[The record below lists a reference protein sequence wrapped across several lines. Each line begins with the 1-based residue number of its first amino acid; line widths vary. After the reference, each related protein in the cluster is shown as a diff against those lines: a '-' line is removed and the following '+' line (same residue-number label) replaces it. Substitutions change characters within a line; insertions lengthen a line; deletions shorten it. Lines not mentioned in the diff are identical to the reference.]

1 MGLFDKNNRKGGLMD
16 EIRCDE
22 PSYLI
27 WKWHP
32 SGVPVGAGSR
42 ENSIRWGSSLRVKDD
57 EVAVFVYKQKNG
69 TMQDF
74 IVGPFDHT
82 IKTANFPVLANIV
95 GLAYEGGTLFQA
107 EVYFI
112 NLARIIQVKFGVP
125 FFDVYDPRFM
135 DFGVPVAVRGTVS
148 FGIADYREFIKLHRL
163 STFNLDDF
171 QKQIRDAVNRYVKDA
186 VANAPAAHNIPV
198 VQIESKTAQIND
210 VVEYDLS
217 ERLKETFGVVVSGID
232 IGVIEIDKSSEGY
245 RQLMSVTKDLAGATA
260 KAEAEAKIKDIAAK
274 QRIEAEN
281 YEKTLRI
288 QREEGQYAQHKAT
301 QSANIGAFQVEKQTE
316 VGVAG
321 AEALGKM
328 GANGA
333 GSIDLGGD
341 GGNGGGMGFNPAAM
355 MASMAVGG
363 VVGQN
368 IAGAM
373 GTAMSGINQPMQN
386 GMTPP
391 PIPVVAYHIAVNGQA
406 AGPFDTTTLTQ
417 MANAGQITADSL
429 VWKNGMAE
437 WAKAGTVDDLKD
449 LFTVMPPIP
458 PTE

>member
-1 MGLFDKNNRKGGLMD
+1 MALFDRNNRKGGLMD

-22 PSYLI
+22 SSYLI

-32 SGVPVGAGSR
+32 SGLQSGTDNR
-42 ENSIRWGSSLRVKDD
+42 ENTIRWGSSLRVKDG
-57 EVAVFVYKQKNG
+57 EVAVFVYKQNNG
-69 TMQDF
+69 TMQEF
-74 IVGPFDHT
+74 IVGPFDQI

-95 GLAYEGGTLFQA
+95 GLAYEGGSPFQA

-125 FFDVYDPRFM
+125 FFDVYDPRFA

-186 VANAPAAHNIPV
+186 VANAPAANNIPV
-198 VQIESKTAQIND
+198 IQIESKTAQIND
-210 VVEYDLS
+210 MVEYDIK
-217 ERLKETFGVVVSGID
+217 ERLKETFGVAVSGVD
-232 IGVIEIDKSSEGY
+232 IGSIEIDKASDGY
-245 RQLMSVTKDLAGATA
+245 RQLVNITKNLAEATA
-260 KAEAEAKIKDIAAK
+260 KAEAEAKIRDIAAK

-281 YEKTLRI
+281 YAEGLRI
-288 QREEGQYAQHKAT
+288 QREEGQYAQHMHT
-301 QSANIGAFQVEKQTE
+301 RTANIGAYQMEKQTE

-328 GANGA
+328 GINGA
-333 GSIDLGGD
+333 GNVDLGEGT
-341 GGNGGGMGFNPAAM
+341 GSMGFNPAAM

-368 IAGAM
+368 IAGVMGNAM
-373 GTAMSGINQPMQN
+373 AGMNQPMQN
-386 GMTPP
+386 GMIPP
-391 PIPVVAYHIAVNGQA
+391 PIPNVVYHIVINGQA
-406 AGPFDTTTLTQ
+406 AGAYDKKMLQQMVTTGQLT
-417 MANAGQITADSL
+417 TDSL
-429 VWKNGMAE
+429 VWKSGMAE
-437 WAKAGTVDDLKD
+437 WTKAGTIEELKS
-449 LFTVMPPIP
+449 LFTAMPPIP

>member
-1 MGLFDKNNRKGGLMD
+1 MALFNKNNRKGGLMD

-32 SGVPVGAGSR
+32 SGSQPGANNR
-42 ENSIRWGSSLRVKDD
+42 ENAIRWGSSLRVKDG
-57 EVAVFVYKQKNG
+57 EVAVFVYKQKDG

-74 IVGPFDHT
+74 IVGPFDQT
-82 IKTANFPVLANIV
+82 IKTSNFPVLASIV
-95 GLAYEGGTLFQA
+95 GLAYESGTPFQA
-107 EVYFI
+107 EIYFI
-112 NLARIIQVKFGVP
+112 NLARIVQVKFGVP
-125 FFDVYDPRFM
+125 FFDVYDPRFV

-148 FGIADYREFIKLHRL
+148 FSIGDYREFIKLHRL
-163 STFNLDDF
+163 SSFNLDDF

-232 IGVIEIDKSSEGY
+232 IGAIEIDKTSDGY

-260 KAEAEAKIKDIAAK
+260 KAEAEAKIRDIADR

-281 YEKTLRI
+281 YEEVLRI
-288 QREEGQYAQHKAT
+288 QREEAQYAQHKQT
-301 QSANIGAFQVEKQTE
+301 QTANFGAFQVEKQAE

-321 AEALGKM
+321 AEALGQM

-333 GSIDLGGD
+333 GNVSIGGGGD
-341 GGNGGGMGFNPAAM
+341 GTGFNMAAM

-363 VVGQN
+363 AVGQN

-373 GTAMSGINQPMQN
+373 NNMMGGINQQTTP
-386 GMTPP
+386 GTVPP
-391 PIPVVAYHIAVNGQA
+391 PIPSVAYHVAVNGQA
-406 AGPFDTTTLTQ
+406 TGPFNLSVLAQ
-417 MANAGQITADSL
+417 MATAGSFTADSL
-429 VWKNGMAE
+429 VWKKGME
-437 WAKAGTVDDLKD
+437 QWAKAGTVDELKN
-449 LFTVMPPIP
+449 LFANVMPPIP
-458 PTE
+458 PQE

>member
-1 MGLFDKNNRKGGLMD
+1 MALFDRNNRKGGFMD

-32 SGVPVGAGSR
+32 SGVQSGAGVR
-42 ENSIRWGSSLRVKDD
+42 ENSIRWGSSLRVKDG
-57 EVAVFVYKQKNG
+57 EVAVFVYKQQNG

-74 IVGPFDHT
+74 IVGPFDQT
-82 IKTANFPVLANIV
+82 IKTANFPVLASIV
-95 GLAYEGGTLFQA
+95 GLAYEGGTPFQA
-107 EVYFI
+107 EIYFI

-125 FFDVYDPRFM
+125 FFDVYDPRFA

-163 STFNLDDF
+163 STFDLDDF
-171 QKQIRDAVNRYVKDA
+171 QKQIRDAVNRYVKDT

-198 VQIESKTAQIND
+198 VQIESRTAQIND

-232 IGVIEIDKSSEGY
+232 IGAIEIDKTSDGY
-245 RQLMSVTKDLAGATA
+245 RQLMSVTRDLAGATATA
-260 KAEAEAKIKDIAAK
+260 KAEAEIKDIHAK
-274 QRIEAEN
+274 QRIEAEH
-281 YEKTLRI
+281 YEGTLRI
-288 QREEGQYAQHKAT
+288 QREEGQYAQHKQT
-301 QSANIGAFQVEKQTE
+301 QTANLGAFQVEKQAE

-321 AEALGKM
+321 AQALGQM

-333 GSIDLGGD
+333 GDVNLGGGGD
-341 GGNGGGMGFNPAAM
+341 GFNMAAM

-363 VVGQN
+363 AVGQN

-373 GTAMSGINQPMQN
+373 NNMMGGINQQAAL
-386 GMTPP
+386 GTVPP
-391 PIPVVAYHIAVNGQA
+391 PIPTVAYHVAVNGQA
-406 AGPFDTTTLTQ
+406 SGPFELTALSQ
-417 MANAGQITADSL
+417 MVAAGQLTADSL
-429 VWKNGMAE
+429 VWKNGMAQ
-437 WAKAGTVDDLKD
+437 WAKAGTVDELKG
-449 LFTVMPPIP
+449 LFANAMPPIP
-458 PTE
+458 PIE

>member
-1 MGLFDKNNRKGGLMD
+1 MALFNRSNRKGGFMD

-32 SGVPVGAGSR
+32 SGVQAGTGNR
-42 ENSIRWGSSLRVKDD
+42 ENAIRWGSSLRVKDG

-74 IVGPFDHT
+74 IVGPFDQT
-82 IKTANFPVLANIV
+82 IKTANFPVLASIV
-95 GLAYEGGTLFQA
+95 GLAYEGGTPFQA

-112 NLARIIQVKFGVP
+112 NLARIIQVRFGVP

-163 STFNLDDF
+163 SSFNLDDF
-171 QKQIRDAVNRYVKDA
+171 QRQIRDAVNRYVKDA

-217 ERLKETFGVVVSGID
+217 ERLKETFGVVVSSID
-232 IGVIEIDKSSEGY
+232 IGAIEIDKSSEGY

-260 KAEAEAKIKDIAAK
+260 KAEAEAKIKDIADK

-281 YEKTLRI
+281 YEEVLRI
-288 QREEGQYAQHKAT
+288 QREEAQYAQHKQT
-301 QSANIGAFQVEKQTE
+301 QTANFGAFQVEKQAE

-321 AEALGKM
+321 AEALGQM

-333 GSIDLGGD
+333 G
-341 GGNGGGMGFNPAAM
+341 N
-355 MASMAVGG
+355 
-363 VVGQN
+363 
-368 IAGAM
+368 
-373 GTAMSGINQPMQN
+373 
-386 GMTPP
+386 
-391 PIPVVAYHIAVNGQA
+391 VN
-406 AGPFDTTTLTQ
+406 
-417 MANAGQITADSL
+417 
-429 VWKNGMAE
+429 
-437 WAKAGTVDDLKD
+437 
-449 LFTVMPPIP
+449 
-458 PTE
+458 